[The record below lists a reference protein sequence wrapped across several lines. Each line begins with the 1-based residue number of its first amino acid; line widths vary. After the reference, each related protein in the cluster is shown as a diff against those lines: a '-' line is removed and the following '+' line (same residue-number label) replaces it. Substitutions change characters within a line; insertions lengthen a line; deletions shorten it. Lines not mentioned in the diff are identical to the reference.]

1 MSQFYR
7 ESLFSWANF
16 IIWDNNAYFK
26 QLSENNALGILNS
39 FATPSSSMFGGYG
52 QNTRI
57 CALDAFMLESLIFSI
72 DHKRLREIIK
82 GYDIKTLSFSQ
93 KGVNYITSCLDGL
106 LEKTEN
112 MFVDEKLFFAP
123 LNNLLLIISKAK
135 DERIDAV
142 KIYDVVIKYLNNNN
156 YNRHFE
162 SDILMSIIKNYEP
175 NTDTAKLLIVK
186 LLNFSSEYKQ
196 YAYCIY
202 SLAKRLKKENHKLE
216 TFTLN
221 AFESRDFLGAEISYI
236 YPLLQGVE
244 QKRALTYSLA
254 K

>member
-1 MSQFYR
+1 M
-7 ESLFSWANF
+7 
-16 IIWDNNAYFK
+16 
-26 QLSENNALGILNS
+26 
-39 FATPSSSMFGGYG
+39 
-52 QNTRI
+52 
-57 CALDAFMLESLIFSI
+57 
-72 DHKRLREIIK
+72 
-82 GYDIKTLSFSQ
+82 
-93 KGVNYITSCLDGL
+93 NYITSCLDGL

-135 DERIDAV
+135 DERIDTV

-254 K
+254 KIDNLYDYIHFINYNDINEYSVERFKYLMEQNKSELSLDRICYILAELRKTVVS